1 MDVEQ
6 LPDFALTH
14 SIIGAFYEVY
24 NRIGYGLIESLY
36 AAMLERELRGRGHAV
51 TREFAVQVFYKGE
64 AVGFQRLDMV
74 VDSKVVVE
82 IKSTAQLHPMFRRQL
97 LCYLHCTNLKLG
109 LLLHF
114 GPEPKVIRLHG
125 RGGAFGPGST

>member
-1 MDVEQ
+1 MELER
-6 LPDFALTH
+6 LPEHSLTH
-14 SIIGAFYEVY
+14 SIIGGFFEVY
-24 NRIGYGLIESLY
+24 NRIGYGLLESLY
-36 AAMLERELRGRGHAV
+36 AAMLERELRKRGHEV

-64 AVGFQRLDMV
+64 PVGFQRLDMV
-74 VDSKVVVE
+74 VDGKVVVE
-82 IKSTAQLHPMFRRQL
+82 IKSTAQLHPICRRQL

-125 RGGAFGPGST
+125 RGGAFGQGSV